1 MKWILVGLMIW
12 PLMSEAR
19 VKPKKGQCQAI
30 DLKLVDKEN
39 LEYPLMH
46 YTIVDKIKSCENEMN
61 DRVSHFCNAYV
72 KFKASYQHKDRIP
85 SDFHVS
91 GKVAFNDGTKNS
103 LATFSGTCAEHELIW
118 RAE

>member
-1 MKWILVGLMIW
+1 MKWMFVFLALLPVL
-12 PLMSEAR
+12 SEAR

-30 DLKLVDKEN
+30 DLKLVDKEG

-46 YTIVDKIKSCENEMN
+46 YTVVQKIKTCETEMN
-61 DRVSHFCNAYV
+61 DRVSHYCNAYV

-85 SDFHVS
+85 GDFNVS
-91 GKVAFNDGTKNS
+91 GKVAYNDGTKNN
-103 LATFSGTCAEHELIW
+103 LANFSGTCAEHELSW